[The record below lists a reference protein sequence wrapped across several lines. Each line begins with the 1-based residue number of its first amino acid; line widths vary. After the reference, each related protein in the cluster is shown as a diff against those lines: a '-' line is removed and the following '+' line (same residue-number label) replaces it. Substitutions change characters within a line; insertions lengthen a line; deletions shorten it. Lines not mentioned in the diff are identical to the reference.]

1 MPMDREA
8 TLGRAVELAA
18 AVDTLAALAAYIRLE
33 TEDLPADPQVHD
45 LLGRIA
51 ATVTGSD
58 PSSGDGAAHGPS
70 GSAELAPVVGLA
82 RTVFRLGA
90 ELVDNP
96 GRSGSWDQVDPPL
109 LQSMGRLSMGIS
121 DAVRA
126 AEDRLESL
134 ADALARPGARLLD
147 VGTGTGWLAIALA
160 RSHPTLSVVGL
171 DRFEPALRLAEQNVA
186 SEGLTDRVTLQ
197 LDDATTLDA
206 PASYDAVWLPMPFL
220 PKEIV
225 PAVIATAVTNLKP
238 GGWLLPGTFTGP
250 MDPLSELLT
259 DLRTVRSGG
268 YPWRGEELLDALR
281 AAGLNEATE
290 VPRTWSAPV
299 RLYAARRTG

>member
-1 MPMDREA
+1 MDREA
-8 TLGRAVELAA
+8 TLGKAVELAA
-18 AVDTLAALAAYIRLE
+18 AVDTLAALAAYVRLE

-45 LLGRIA
+45 LLRRIA
-51 ATVTGSD
+51 ATVTGGD
-58 PSSGDGAAHGPS
+58 VDADADAGSSGS
-70 GSAELAPVVGLA
+70 VELAPVVGLA

-134 ADALARPGARLLD
+134 AAALAQPGARLLD

-160 RSHPTLSVVGL
+160 RSHPSLGVVGL
-171 DRFEPALRLAEQNVA
+171 DVFEPALRLAEQNVE
-186 SEGLTDRVTLQ
+186 SEGLTERVTLQ
-197 LDDATTLDA
+197 LADATTLEA
-206 PASYDAVWLPMPFL
+206 PASYDAIWLPMPFL

-268 YPWRGEELLDALR
+268 YPWRGEELLAELR
-281 AAGLNEATE
+281 AAGLGEVTE

-299 RLYAARRTG
+299 RLYAARRTD